1 MNTADIRN
9 TDRSQGFFWAIAVP
23 VTAGIV
29 FAAVLL
35 AYHGDKLYDRIS
47 QTTHRFRDHGFTS
60 FRKSEVPFGQ
70 GLHWNKSLAGGFEDE
85 TLFGCDDGY
94 LRDFGLD

>member
-9 TDRSQGFFWAIAVP
+9 MDRGQGYFWAIAVP

-35 AYHGDKLYDRIS
+35 AYHGDKLYDAIL
-47 QTTHRFRDHGFTS
+47 QAIQQFTEHRSNSPAMVLRPE
-60 FRKSEVPFGQ
+60 RKRSWGQ
-70 GLHWNKSLAGGFEDE
+70 GLATHRRPWK
-85 TLFGCDDGY
+85 T
-94 LRDFGLD
+94 RR

>member
-9 TDRSQGFFWAIAVP
+9 MDRGQGYFWAIAVP

-35 AYHGDKLYDRIS
+35 AYHGDKLYDAIL
-47 QTTHRFRDHGFTS
+47 QAIDQFTEHRSNSPAMVLRPE
-60 FRKSEVPFGQ
+60 RKRSWGQ
-70 GLHWNKSLAGGFEDE
+70 GLATHRRPRK
-85 TLFGCDDGY
+85 T
-94 LRDFGLD
+94 RR

>member
-9 TDRSQGFFWAIAVP
+9 TERGQGYFWAIAVP

-35 AYHGDKLYDRIS
+35 AYHGDKLYDAILQAIHRLAEPPAADSTMVLRPERKNLWGKGSI
-47 QTTHRFRDHGFTS
+47 THRYPWKTR
-60 FRKSEVPFGQ
+60 R
-70 GLHWNKSLAGGFEDE
+70 
-85 TLFGCDDGY
+85 
-94 LRDFGLD
+94 

>member
-9 TDRSQGFFWAIAVP
+9 TDRGQGYFWAIAVP

-35 AYHGDKLYDRIS
+35 AYHGDKLYDAGL
-47 QTTHRFRDHGFTS
+47 QTIHQFGEYRSTSSATALRPEKRRSWAGDLATHRRPW
-60 FRKSEVPFGQ
+60 KS
-70 GLHWNKSLAGGFEDE
+70 
-85 TLFGCDDGY
+85 
-94 LRDFGLD
+94 RR